1 MTHILCLET
10 ATEICSAALSADAEC
25 IACEEVSEGH
35 SHAEKLLE
43 LIGRCLQKG
52 QCDIASVDAICVS
65 SGPGSYTGLR
75 IGVSTAK
82 GLCYALSKPLIAVQT
97 LEGIANG
104 ARQAFPDADRYCPM
118 INARRME
125 VYCALYDPQGN
136 QLTECTN
143 IIVDENSFAEEL
155 QQQRILF
162 CGNGAAK
169 CEPVIRHGNA
179 LFHDIR
185 CSARNLIPSAFRRW
199 QQRQFE
205 DVAYFEPFYLKAFIA
220 GKPHVKGLE
229 MP

>member
-1 MTHILCLET
+1 MIRILCLET
-10 ATEICSAALSADAEC
+10 ATETCSAALSADAEC

-35 SHAEKLLE
+35 SQAEKLLE
-43 LIGRCLQKG
+43 LTDRCLQKG
-52 QCDIASVDAICVS
+52 QCDIASVDAVCVS

-82 GLCYALSKPLIAVQT
+82 GLCYALSKPLIAVPT

-104 ARQAFPDADRYCPM
+104 ARQAFPDADCYCPM
-118 INARRME
+118 IDARRME

-136 QLTECTN
+136 PLTECTN
-143 IIVDENSFAEEL
+143 LIIDENAFAAEL

-162 CGNGAAK
+162 CGNGAPK
-169 CEPVIRHGNA
+169 CEPLLQHPNA
-179 LFHDIR
+179 LFRDIR
-185 CSARNLIPSAFRRW
+185 CSARQLIPSAFRRW

-205 DVAYFEPFYLKAFIA
+205 DVAYFEPFYLKAFLA